1 MKRIPPNYVRLDN
14 IKNNQILNKRIQ
26 PCWSIHLPLTD
37 ITFPG
42 SDVFCLFID
51 LFSFTICSLLTL
63 ALFLTFFLNV

>member
-14 IKNNQILNKRIQ
+14 IKMNQILNKRIK
-26 PCWSIHLPLTD
+26 PCWSINLSLTD

-63 ALFLTFFLNV
+63 ALFFDILS

>member
-14 IKNNQILNKRIQ
+14 IKINQILNKRIQ
-26 PCWSIHLPLTD
+26 PCWSINLSLTD

-63 ALFLTFFLNV
+63 ALFLTLFLNV